1 MFSRFLGRAH
11 VYPITLAILV
21 GLFSTSGCSLS
32 GSERQ
37 EERSFQDLE
46 RVTFRV
52 NQIDDESAPLR
63 LEGFTP
69 EGTDS
74 LVVEDSLRMGAGTR
88 FTVSLQSESSDV
100 QPYLTTAGPPAVLFY
115 KSTPSLDAFLN
126 LKSISVSVQQL
137 SRSSRG
143 NTRSGHKG
151 KQDDHSAESHAAS
164 QASAPA
170 VSFRFEI
177 ATADT
182 SATGSLR
189 LRLGRYRDTAAGDP
203 DHIDFDVV
211 LPIRVT
217 RE

>member
-11 VYPITLAILV
+11 VFLITLAILI
-21 GLFSTSGCSLS
+21 GLFSTSGCTLS

-37 EERSFQDLE
+37 EERTFQDLE

-52 NQIDDESAPLR
+52 NQTDDESDPLR

-74 LVVEDSLRMGAGTR
+74 IVVEDSLWIEAGTR
-88 FTVSLQSESSDV
+88 LTVSLQSESVNV
-100 QPYLTTAGPPAVLFY
+100 QSYLSTAGPPAVLFY
-115 KSTPSLDAFLN
+115 TSTPSLDASLN
-126 LKSISVSVQQL
+126 LKSLSVSVQQL

-143 NTRSGHKG
+143 NTRSGQKG

-164 QASAPA
+164 QASGPA
-170 VSFRFEI
+170 DLFRFEI

-182 SATGSLR
+182 SATGALR

>member
-1 MFSRFLGRAH
+1 MVSRFLGRAH
-11 VYPITLAILV
+11 VFLITLAILI
-21 GLFSTSGCSLS
+21 GLSSTSGCTLS

-37 EERSFQDLE
+37 EERRFQSLE

-52 NQIDDESAPLR
+52 NQMDDESDPIR

-74 LVVEDSLRMGAGTR
+74 LVIEDSLQIGAGTR
-88 FTVSLQSESSDV
+88 FAVSLQSESSDV
-100 QPYLTTAGPPAVLFY
+100 QSYLSTSGPPAVLFY
-115 KSTPSLDAFLN
+115 TATPSLGAALN

-143 NTRSGHKG
+143 NTRSGQKG
-151 KQDDHSAESHAAS
+151 KQDDQSAESHAAS
-164 QASAPA
+164 QAAGPA
-170 VSFRFEI
+170 DLFRFEI

-182 SATGSLR
+182 SATGALR
-189 LRLGRYRDTAAGDP
+189 LRLGRYRHTAAGDP
-203 DHIDFDVV
+203 AHIDFDVV